1 MEIAVVQTERQLTNK
16 RLSTLTQTIAK
27 CANGVMSNYAKIGTC
42 LAEVNENKLYK
53 DDFETF
59 EAYVS
64 EMFNMSRKT
73 AYRIIKVTKNLILP
87 DSENKFFLGFSD
99 SALAALTGAGDYE
112 EAVNFC
118 EEHNITELSTVRE
131 INAALKEDN
140 EDTSENGGKGSDN
153 ENLDCTDNENSDC
166 VAKSLSNDLTCGEI
180 AYMVENIFRTAR
192 PVDTMENVVKLLLD
206 LSSKTKVNLISETVA
221 LLSQAIEDIGNSY
234 ESED

>member
-1 MEIAVVQTERQLTNK
+1 MEITVVQTERQLTNK

-131 INAALKEDN
+131 INAALKKDN
-140 EDTSENGGKGSDN
+140 EDTSENDGKGSENDGEGSDN
-153 ENLDCTDNENSDC
+153 ENSGCTD
-166 VAKSLSNDLTCGEI
+166 KSLSNDLACGDI
-180 AYMVENIFRTAR
+180 AYMIENIFRTAR
-192 PVDTMENVVKLLLD
+192 PVDIMENVVELLLD
-206 LSSKTKVNLISETVA
+206 LSVKAKVNLISETVA
-221 LLSQAIEDIGNSY
+221 LLSQAIKDITTIDEEN
-234 ESED
+234 

>member
-1 MEIAVVQTERQLTNK
+1 MEITVVQTERQLTNK

-140 EDTSENGGKGSDN
+140 EDTSESDGKGSENGGEGSDN
-153 ENLDCTDNENSDC
+153 ENSGCTD
-166 VAKSLSNDLTCGEI
+166 KSLSNDLACGDI
-180 AYMVENIFRTAR
+180 AYMIDDIFLTER
-192 PVDTMENVVKLLLD
+192 PVDIMENVIKLLLD
-206 LSSKTKVNLISETVA
+206 LGFKAKITLISDVVA
-221 LLSQAIEDIGNSY
+221 LLSLTIDDIKNSY
-234 ESED
+234 EGED

>member
-1 MEIAVVQTERQLTNK
+1 MEITVVQTERQLTNK

-27 CANGVMSNYAKIGTC
+27 CANGIMSNYAKIGTC

-99 SALAALTGAGDYE
+99 SALAALTSAGDYE

-140 EDTSENGGKGSDN
+140 EDTSENDGKGSENDGEGSDN
-153 ENLDCTDNENSDC
+153 ENSGCTD
-166 VAKSLSNDLTCGEI
+166 KSLSNDLACGDI
-180 AYMVENIFRTAR
+180 AYMIENIFRTAR
-192 PVDTMENVVKLLLD
+192 PVDIMENVVELLLD
-206 LSSKTKVNLISETVA
+206 LSVKAKVNLISETVA
-221 LLSQAIEDIGNSY
+221 LLSQAIKDITTIDEEN
-234 ESED
+234 

>member
-1 MEIAVVQTERQLTNK
+1 MEITVVQTERQLTNK

-87 DSENKFFLGFSD
+87 DSEKKFFLGFSD

-140 EDTSENGGKGSDN
+140 EDTSENDGKGSDN
-153 ENLDCTDNENSDC
+153 ENSGCTD
-166 VAKSLSNDLTCGEI
+166 KSLSNDLACEDI
-180 AYMVENIFRTAR
+180 AYMIENIFRTAR
-192 PVDTMENVVKLLLD
+192 PVDIMENVVKLLLD
-206 LSSKTKVNLISETVA
+206 LSVKAKVNLISETVA
-221 LLSQAIEDIGNSY
+221 LLSQAIKDITIIDEEN
-234 ESED
+234 